1 MAIKCKN
8 IETRDAFK
16 CFFYEYP
23 PTEKKANQSQW
34 ATRTNPSNMIDK
46 GKEPFEQQ
54 QYLYLLGMLKCI
66 AHSFHDLL
74 TSY

>member
-23 PTEKKANQSQW
+23 PTEKKANQSH
-34 ATRTNPSNMIDK
+34 ASNMIDK